1 MPGSV
6 LGLDLGGFAA
16 RAAKVESG
24 GVVVLANEMSVR
36 ETPTV
41 VSFPSSQK
49 GVRSA
54 GASSQ
59 PHLITQAKSSVGQ
72 VSHLLGS
79 NALKRDHIELQN
91 DTVDKLMQDGG
102 LQLVIEGQN
111 QVLQPEQIIA
121 SFLTHLRKP
130 VLMLQK
136 KKMRNIKKHTKE
148 SIKMHPPP

>member
-16 RAAKVESG
+16 RVAKVESG

-41 VSFPSSQK
+41 VSFPSSQR

-59 PHLITQAKSSVGQ
+59 PHLITQAKSCVGQ
-72 VSHLLGS
+72 ISHLLGS
-79 NALKRDHIELQN
+79 NALKRDHIELQ
-91 DTVDKLMQDGG
+91 QD
-102 LQLVIEGQN
+102 LSLIH
-111 QVLQPEQIIA
+111 I
-121 SFLTHLRKP
+121 
-130 VLMLQK
+130 
-136 KKMRNIKKHTKE
+136 
-148 SIKMHPPP
+148 